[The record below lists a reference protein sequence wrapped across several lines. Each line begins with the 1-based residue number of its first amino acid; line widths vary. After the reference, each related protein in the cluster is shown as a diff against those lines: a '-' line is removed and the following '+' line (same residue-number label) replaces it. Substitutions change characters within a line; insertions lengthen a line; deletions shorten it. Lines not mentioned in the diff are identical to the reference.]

1 MPVTKREAHYGS
13 PKELINYILDEKH
26 DGEKVGQVSSIN
38 CNPETALLEFRDI
51 QRKYN
56 MKGSRV
62 AYHIIQ
68 SFSPKDDITEE
79 QANEI
84 GKRLCEELYPDYQ
97 CIISTHVDKGHI
109 HNHICLNAISLDGKK
124 LEDRLSNEKEGLYGL
139 SDTSDKIAA
148 EYGCF
153 IMPRKTYMK
162 SKTKDYYHQYKEQSW
177 KEKIKEDIEGVL
189 PKCDSLEEFFDELAI
204 AGYKVRRGKNLSVK
218 CLEMERF
225 ARLNTIHPS
234 LSTNSLYTYFKNKD
248 NINLSGINFKENTFN
263 IDMLSKIIESKTAIE
278 KSSIQTEGKKYSEY
292 QKTRYQE
299 IKRFYTLKQQL
310 EYLDKYNIRSF
321 DDIEKQIE
329 FKRSEIKS
337 KNITLKKNK
346 EEYDAILEKTEKA
359 QDYIRFYKVYEY
371 AKSYQ
376 EQDPKY
382 VMPKEVEI
390 FLNLQNELQI
400 NSLDEARSLVKSTRQ
415 ERIDINKTKKE
426 ILDLQRELNHLDTI
440 KEEKLIQSGLFI
452 HNIKFGGNHIDYKKS
467 KDDMYCIIL
476 PYTKERMYI
485 PKKYTAF
492 NEKYQYYT
500 LFLVDDKEYELYD
513 ENRNDWFKG
522 YFYKEKKLRA
532 IPISERKRYYKEY
545 NEENILVRICGKD
558 KEGRYQGICY

>member
-38 CNPETALLEFRDI
+38 CNPETALLEFKDI

-56 MKGSRV
+56 MKGTRV

-97 CIISTHVDKGHI
+97 CIISTHIDKGHI

-153 IMPRKTYMK
+153 IMPRKTYLK

-177 KEKIKEDIEGVL
+177 KEKIKEDIEGIL
-189 PKCDSLEEFFDELAI
+189 PKCDSLEEFLDELSI
-204 AGYKVRRGKNLSVK
+204 AGYEVRRGKNLSVK
-218 CLEMERF
+218 CLGMERF

-234 LSTNSLYTYFKNKD
+234 LSTNSLYSYFKNKD
-248 NINLSGINFKENTFN
+248 NINLSEINIKENNFN

-278 KSSIQTEGKKYSEY
+278 KSSIQTEGRKYSEY

-299 IKRFYTLKQQL
+299 IKRFYNLKQQL

-329 FKRSEIKS
+329 LKRSEIKT

-346 EEYDAILEKTEKA
+346 KKYDAILERTEKA
-359 QDYIRFYKVYEY
+359 QDYIRLYKAYEY
-371 AKSYQ
+371 ARSYQ

-390 FLNLQNELQI
+390 FLDLQNELQI
-400 NSLDEARSLVKSTRQ
+400 NSLDEARSLIKSTRQ

-452 HNIKFGGNHIDYKKS
+452 YNIKFGGNHIDYKKS
-467 KDDMYCIIL
+467 KDDIYCIIL
-476 PYTKERMYI
+476 PYTKERIYI
-485 PKKYTAF
+485 PKKYTTF

-513 ENRNDWFKG
+513 ENDNKIQSITGKDLEEHVM
-522 YFYKEKKLRA
+522 EKK
-532 IPISERKRYYKEY
+532 KE
-545 NEENILVRICGKD
+545 ID
-558 KEGRYQGICY
+558 KLYSY

>member
-38 CNPETALLEFRDI
+38 CNPETALLEFKDI

-56 MKGSRV
+56 MKGTRV

-97 CIISTHVDKGHI
+97 CIISTHIDKGHI

-153 IMPRKTYMK
+153 IMPRKTYLK

-177 KEKIKEDIEGVL
+177 KEKIKEDIEGIL
-189 PKCDSLEEFFDELAI
+189 PKCDSLEEFLDELSI
-204 AGYKVRRGKNLSVK
+204 AGYEVRRGKNLSVK
-218 CLEMERF
+218 CIGMERF
-225 ARLNTIHPS
+225 ARLNTIHSS
-234 LSTNSLYTYFKNKD
+234 LSTSILYKYFKNKD
-248 NINLSGINFKENTFN
+248 NINLTEIDFDENNFNV
-263 IDMLSKIIESKTAIE
+263 DMLSKIVESKTAIE
-278 KSSIQTEGKKYSEY
+278 KSSIQTEGRKYSEY

-299 IKRFYTLKQQL
+299 IKRFYNLKQQL
-310 EYLDKYNIRSF
+310 EYLDKYNIKSF

-346 EEYDAILEKTEKA
+346 KKYDAILERTEKA
-359 QDYIRFYKVYEY
+359 QDYIRLYKVYEY
-371 AKSYQ
+371 ARSYQ

-390 FLNLQNELQI
+390 FLDLQNELQI
-400 NSLDEARSLVKSTRQ
+400 NSLDEARSLIKSTRQ

-452 HNIKFGGNHIDYKKS
+452 YNIKFGGNHIDYKKS
-467 KDDMYCIIL
+467 KDDIYCIIL
-476 PYTKERMYI
+476 PYTKERIYI
-485 PKKYTAF
+485 PKKYTTF

-513 ENRNDWFKG
+513 ENDNKIQSITGKDLEEHVM
-522 YFYKEKKLRA
+522 EKK
-532 IPISERKRYYKEY
+532 KE
-545 NEENILVRICGKD
+545 ID
-558 KEGRYQGICY
+558 KLYSY

>member
-38 CNPETALLEFRDI
+38 CNAETALLEFKDI

-68 SFSPKDDITEE
+68 SFSPKDNITEE

-84 GKRLCEELYPDYQ
+84 GKRLCEELYPDFQ
-97 CIISTHVDKGHI
+97 CIISTHIDKGHI
-109 HNHICLNAISLDGKK
+109 HNHICLNAISLDGRK
-124 LEDRLSNEKEGLYGL
+124 LEDRLANEKEGLYGL

-177 KEKIKEDIEGVL
+177 KEKIKEDIEGIL
-189 PKCDSLEEFFDELAI
+189 PKCDSLEEFLDELSI
-204 AGYKVRRGKNLSVK
+204 NGYEVRRGKNLSVK
-218 CLEMERF
+218 CLGMERF
-225 ARLNTIHPS
+225 ARLNTIHSS
-234 LSTNSLYTYFKNKD
+234 LSTSNLYSYFKNKD
-248 NINLSGINFKENTFN
+248 KINLNEIDYDENNFN
-263 IDMLSKIIESKTAIE
+263 IDMLSKIIESKNAIE

-299 IKRFYTLKQQL
+299 IKRFYNLKQQL
-310 EYLDKYNIRSF
+310 EYLDKYGIRSF
-321 DDIEKQIE
+321 DDIENQINL
-329 FKRSEIKS
+329 KRSQIKS

-346 EEYDAILEKTEKA
+346 KEYDAIVEKTEKA
-359 QDYIRFYKVYEY
+359 QDYIRLYKVYEY
-371 AKSYQ
+371 AKSYK
-376 EQDPKY
+376 EQDSKY

-390 FLNLQNELQI
+390 FLNLQEELKI
-400 NSLDEARSLVKSTRQ
+400 SSIDEARNLIKSSRQ
-415 ERIDINKTKKE
+415 ERIEINKTKKE

-440 KEEKLIQSGLFI
+440 KEEKLSKSGLFI
-452 HNIKFGGNHIDYKKS
+452 HNIKFGGNHIDYKNS
-467 KDDMYCIIL
+467 KDDEYCIIL
-476 PYTKERMYI
+476 PYTKEKMYI

-500 LFLVDDKEYELYD
+500 LYLVDDKEYELYD
-513 ENRNDWFKG
+513 ENNNKIQSITG
-522 YFYKEKKLRA
+522 KELENHVLEKK
-532 IPISERKRYYKEY
+532 KE
-545 NEENILVRICGKD
+545 ID
-558 KEGRYQGICY
+558 KLYSY

>member
-56 MKGSRV
+56 MKGTRV

-97 CIISTHVDKGHI
+97 CIISTHIDKGHI

-153 IMPRKTYMK
+153 IMPRKTYLK
-162 SKTKDYYHQYKEQSW
+162 SKTKDYYHQYKEQTW
-177 KEKIKEDIEGVL
+177 KEKIKEEIEGIL
-189 PKCDSLEEFFDELAI
+189 PKCDSLEEFLDELSI
-204 AGYKVRRGKNLSVK
+204 AGYEVRRGKNLSVK
-218 CLEMERF
+218 CLGMERF
-225 ARLNTIHPS
+225 ARLNTIHPN
-234 LSTNSLYTYFKNKD
+234 LSTNSLYSYFKNKD
-248 NINLSGINFKENTFN
+248 NINLSEINIKENNFN
-263 IDMLSKIIESKTAIE
+263 IDVLSKIVESKTAIE
-278 KSSIQTEGKKYSEY
+278 KSSIQTEGRKYSEY

-299 IKRFYTLKQQL
+299 IKRFYNLKQQL

-329 FKRSEIKS
+329 LKRSEIKS

-346 EEYDAILEKTEKA
+346 KKYDAILERTEKA
-359 QDYIRFYKVYEY
+359 QDYIRLYKVYEY

-390 FLNLQNELQI
+390 FLNLQKKLQI
-400 NSLDEARSLVKSTRQ
+400 NSLDKARSLIKSTRQ

-476 PYTKERMYI
+476 PYTKERIYI
-485 PKKYTAF
+485 PKKYTTF

-500 LFLVDDKEYELYD
+500 LFLTDDKEYELYD
-513 ENRNDWFKG
+513 ENDNKVQSITGKDLEEHVM
-522 YFYKEKKLRA
+522 EKK
-532 IPISERKRYYKEY
+532 KE
-545 NEENILVRICGKD
+545 ID
-558 KEGRYQGICY
+558 KLYSY

>member
-1 MPVTKREAHYGS
+1 M
-13 PKELINYILDEKH
+13 
-26 DGEKVGQVSSIN
+26 
-38 CNPETALLEFRDI
+38 
-51 QRKYN
+51 
-56 MKGSRV
+56 
-62 AYHIIQ
+62 
-68 SFSPKDDITEE
+68 
-79 QANEI
+79 
-84 GKRLCEELYPDYQ
+84 
-97 CIISTHVDKGHI
+97 
-109 HNHICLNAISLDGKK
+109 
-124 LEDRLSNEKEGLYGL
+124 
-139 SDTSDKIAA
+139 
-148 EYGCF
+148 
-153 IMPRKTYMK
+153 
-162 SKTKDYYHQYKEQSW
+162 
-177 KEKIKEDIEGVL
+177 
-189 PKCDSLEEFFDELAI
+189 
-204 AGYKVRRGKNLSVK
+204 
-218 CLEMERF
+218 
-225 ARLNTIHPS
+225 
-234 LSTNSLYTYFKNKD
+234 
-248 NINLSGINFKENTFN
+248 
-263 IDMLSKIIESKTAIE
+263 
-278 KSSIQTEGKKYSEY
+278 QTEGKKYSEY

-359 QDYIRFYKVYEY
+359 QDYIRLYKVYEY

-382 VMPKEVEI
+382 IMPKEVEI
-390 FLNLQNELQI
+390 LLNLQNELQI
-400 NSLDEARSLVKSTRQ
+400 NSLDEARSLIKSTRQ

-467 KDDMYCIIL
+467 KDDTYCIIL
-476 PYTKERMYI
+476 PYTKEKMYI

-513 ENRNDWFKG
+513 ENDNKIQNITGKDLEEHVL
-522 YFYKEKKLRA
+522 EKK
-532 IPISERKRYYKEY
+532 KE
-545 NEENILVRICGKD
+545 ID
-558 KEGRYQGICY
+558 KLYSY

>member
-97 CIISTHVDKGHI
+97 CIISTHIDKGHI

-153 IMPRKTYMK
+153 IMPRKTYLK

-177 KEKIKEDIEGVL
+177 KEKIKEDIEGIL
-189 PKCDSLEEFFDELAI
+189 PKCDSLEEFLDELSI
-204 AGYKVRRGKNLSVK
+204 AGYEVRRGKNLSVK
-218 CLEMERF
+218 CIGMERF
-225 ARLNTIHPS
+225 ARLNTIHSS
-234 LSTNSLYTYFKNKD
+234 LSTSILYKYFKNKD
-248 NINLSGINFKENTFN
+248 NINLTEIDFDENNFNV
-263 IDMLSKIIESKTAIE
+263 DMLSKIVESKTAIE
-278 KSSIQTEGKKYSEY
+278 KSSIQTEGRKYSEY

-299 IKRFYTLKQQL
+299 IKRFYNLKQQL
-310 EYLDKYNIRSF
+310 EYLDKYNIKSF

-337 KNITLKKNK
+337 KNITLKKSK
-346 EEYDAILEKTEKA
+346 KKYDAILERTEKA
-359 QDYIRFYKVYEY
+359 QDYIRLYKVYEY
-371 AKSYQ
+371 ARSYQ

-390 FLNLQNELQI
+390 FLDLQNELQI
-400 NSLDEARSLVKSTRQ
+400 NSLDEARSLIKSTRQ

-452 HNIKFGGNHIDYKKS
+452 YNIKFGGNHIDYKKS
-467 KDDMYCIIL
+467 KDDIYCIIL
-476 PYTKERMYI
+476 PYTKERIYI
-485 PKKYTAF
+485 PKKYTTF

-513 ENRNDWFKG
+513 ENDNKIQSITGKDLEEHVM
-522 YFYKEKKLRA
+522 EKK
-532 IPISERKRYYKEY
+532 KE
-545 NEENILVRICGKD
+545 ID
-558 KEGRYQGICY
+558 KLYSY

>member
-56 MKGSRV
+56 MKGTRV

-97 CIISTHVDKGHI
+97 CIISTHIDKGHI

-153 IMPRKTYMK
+153 IMPRKTYLK
-162 SKTKDYYHQYKEQSW
+162 SKTKDYYHQYKEQTW
-177 KEKIKEDIEGVL
+177 KEKIKEEIEGIL
-189 PKCDSLEEFFDELAI
+189 PKCDSLEEFLDELSI
-204 AGYKVRRGKNLSVK
+204 AGYEVRRGKNLSVK
-218 CLEMERF
+218 CLGMERF
-225 ARLNTIHPS
+225 ARLNTIHPN
-234 LSTNSLYTYFKNKD
+234 LSTNSLYSYFKNKD
-248 NINLSGINFKENTFN
+248 NINLSEINIKENNFN
-263 IDMLSKIIESKTAIE
+263 IDMLSKIVESKTAIE
-278 KSSIQTEGKKYSEY
+278 KSSIQTEGRKYSEY

-299 IKRFYTLKQQL
+299 IKRFYNLKQQL

-329 FKRSEIKS
+329 LKRSEIKS

-346 EEYDAILEKTEKA
+346 KKYDAILERTEKA

-371 AKSYQ
+371 ARSYQ

-390 FLNLQNELQI
+390 FLDLQNELQI
-400 NSLDEARSLVKSTRQ
+400 NSLDEARSLIKSTRQ

-452 HNIKFGGNHIDYKKS
+452 YNIKFGGNHIDYKKS
-467 KDDMYCIIL
+467 KDDIYCIIL
-476 PYTKERMYI
+476 PYTKERIYI
-485 PKKYTAF
+485 PKKYTTF

-513 ENRNDWFKG
+513 ENDNKIQSITGKDLEEHVM
-522 YFYKEKKLRA
+522 EKK
-532 IPISERKRYYKEY
+532 KE
-545 NEENILVRICGKD
+545 ID
-558 KEGRYQGICY
+558 KLYSY

>member
-38 CNPETALLEFRDI
+38 CNPETALLEFKDI

-56 MKGSRV
+56 MKGTRV

-97 CIISTHVDKGHI
+97 CIISTHIDKGHI

-153 IMPRKTYMK
+153 IMPRKTYLK

-177 KEKIKEDIEGVL
+177 KEKIKEDIEGIL
-189 PKCDSLEEFFDELAI
+189 PKCDSLEEFLDELSI
-204 AGYKVRRGKNLSVK
+204 AGYEVRRGKNLSVK
-218 CLEMERF
+218 CLGMERF

-234 LSTNSLYTYFKNKD
+234 LSTNSLYSYFKNKD
-248 NINLSGINFKENTFN
+248 NINLSEINIKENNFN

-278 KSSIQTEGKKYSEY
+278 KSSIQTEGRKYSEY

-299 IKRFYTLKQQL
+299 IKRFYNLKQQL

-329 FKRSEIKS
+329 LKRSEIKT

-346 EEYDAILEKTEKA
+346 KKYDAILERTEKA
-359 QDYIRFYKVYEY
+359 QDYIRLYKAYEY
-371 AKSYQ
+371 ARSYQ

-390 FLNLQNELQI
+390 FLDLQNELQI
-400 NSLDEARSLVKSTRQ
+400 NSLDEARSLIKSTRQ

-452 HNIKFGGNHIDYKKS
+452 YNIKFGGNHIDYKKP
-467 KDDMYCIIL
+467 KDDIYCIIL
-476 PYTKERMYI
+476 PYTKERIYI
-485 PKKYTAF
+485 PKKYTTF

-513 ENRNDWFKG
+513 ENDNKIQSITGKDLEEHVM
-522 YFYKEKKLRA
+522 EKK
-532 IPISERKRYYKEY
+532 KE
-545 NEENILVRICGKD
+545 ID
-558 KEGRYQGICY
+558 KLYSY

>member
-218 CLEMERF
+218 CLGMERF

-359 QDYIRFYKVYEY
+359 QDYIRLYKVYEY

-513 ENRNDWFKG
+513 ENNNKIQNITGKDLEEHVL
-522 YFYKEKKLRA
+522 EKK
-532 IPISERKRYYKEY
+532 KE
-545 NEENILVRICGKD
+545 ID
-558 KEGRYQGICY
+558 KLYSY

>member
-38 CNPETALLEFRDI
+38 CNPETALLEFKDI

-56 MKGSRV
+56 MKGTRV

-97 CIISTHVDKGHI
+97 CIISTHIDKGHI

-153 IMPRKTYMK
+153 IMPRKTYLK

-177 KEKIKEDIEGVL
+177 KEKIKEDIEGIL
-189 PKCDSLEEFFDELAI
+189 PKCDSLEEFLDELSI
-204 AGYKVRRGKNLSVK
+204 AGYEVRRGKNLSVK
-218 CLEMERF
+218 CIGMERF
-225 ARLNTIHPS
+225 ARLNTIHS
-234 LSTNSLYTYFKNKD
+234 CLSTSILYKYFKNKD
-248 NINLSGINFKENTFN
+248 NINLTEIDFDENNFNV
-263 IDMLSKIIESKTAIE
+263 DMLSKIVESKTAIE
-278 KSSIQTEGKKYSEY
+278 KSSIQTEGRKYSEY

-299 IKRFYTLKQQL
+299 IKRFYNLKQQL
-310 EYLDKYNIRSF
+310 EYLDKYNIKSF

-346 EEYDAILEKTEKA
+346 KKYDAILERTEKA
-359 QDYIRFYKVYEY
+359 QDYIRLYKVYEY
-371 AKSYQ
+371 ARSYQ

-390 FLNLQNELQI
+390 FLDLQNELQI
-400 NSLDEARSLVKSTRQ
+400 NSLDEARSLIKSTRQ

-452 HNIKFGGNHIDYKKS
+452 YNIKFGGNHIDYKKS
-467 KDDMYCIIL
+467 KDDIYCIIL
-476 PYTKERMYI
+476 PYTKERIYI
-485 PKKYTAF
+485 PKKYTTF

-513 ENRNDWFKG
+513 ENDNKIQSITGKDLEEHVM
-522 YFYKEKKLRA
+522 EKK
-532 IPISERKRYYKEY
+532 KE
-545 NEENILVRICGKD
+545 ID
-558 KEGRYQGICY
+558 KLYSY

>member
-38 CNPETALLEFRDI
+38 CNPETALLEFKDI

-56 MKGSRV
+56 MKGTRV

-68 SFSPKDDITEE
+68 SFSLKDDITEE

-97 CIISTHVDKGHI
+97 CIISTHIDKGHI

-153 IMPRKTYMK
+153 IMPRKTYLK

-177 KEKIKEDIEGVL
+177 KEKIKEDIEGIL
-189 PKCDSLEEFFDELAI
+189 PKCDSLEEFLDELSI
-204 AGYKVRRGKNLSVK
+204 AGYEVRRGKNLSVK
-218 CLEMERF
+218 CLGMERF

-234 LSTNSLYTYFKNKD
+234 LSTNSLYSYFKNKD
-248 NINLSGINFKENTFN
+248 NINLSEINIKENNFN

-278 KSSIQTEGKKYSEY
+278 KSSTQTEGKKYSEY

-299 IKRFYTLKQQL
+299 IKRFYSLKQQL
-310 EYLDKYNIRSF
+310 EYLDKYNIKSF

-346 EEYDAILEKTEKA
+346 KKYDAILERTEKA

-371 AKSYQ
+371 ARSYQ

-390 FLNLQNELQI
+390 FLDLQNELQI
-400 NSLDEARSLVKSTRQ
+400 NSLDEARSLIKSTRQ

-452 HNIKFGGNHIDYKKS
+452 YNIKFGGNHIDYKKS
-467 KDDMYCIIL
+467 KDDIYCIIL
-476 PYTKERMYI
+476 PYTKERIYI
-485 PKKYTAF
+485 PKKYTTF

-513 ENRNDWFKG
+513 ENDKKIQSITG
-522 YFYKEKKLRA
+522 KDLEEHVMEKK
-532 IPISERKRYYKEY
+532 KE
-545 NEENILVRICGKD
+545 ID
-558 KEGRYQGICY
+558 KLYSY

>member
-56 MKGSRV
+56 MKGTRV

-68 SFSPKDDITEE
+68 SFSPKDNITEE

-84 GKRLCEELYPDYQ
+84 GKRLCEELYSDYQ
-97 CIISTHVDKGHI
+97 CIISTHIDKGHI
-109 HNHICLNAISLDGKK
+109 HNHICLNAISLKGKK

-139 SDTSDKIAA
+139 SDTSDKIAS

-153 IMPRKTYMK
+153 IMPKKTYLK

-177 KEKIKEDIEGVL
+177 KEKIKEDIESIL
-189 PKCDSLEEFFDELAI
+189 PKCDSLDEFLDELSI
-204 AGYKVRRGKNLSVK
+204 AGYEVRRGKNLSVK
-218 CLEMERF
+218 CLGMERF
-225 ARLNTIHPS
+225 ARLNTIHSS
-234 LSTNSLYTYFKNKD
+234 LSISSLYSYFKNKD
-248 NINLSGINFKENTFN
+248 NINLSEINIKENNFN
-263 IDMLSKIIESKTAIE
+263 IDMLSKIIESKVAIE
-278 KSSIQTEGKKYSEY
+278 KSSIQLDGKKYSEY
-292 QKTRYQE
+292 QKTRYKE
-299 IKRFYTLKQQL
+299 IKRFYNLKQQL
-310 EYLDKYNIRSF
+310 EYLDKYNIHSF

-329 FKRSEIKS
+329 LKRKEIKS

-346 EEYDAILEKTEKA
+346 KEYDAILEKTEKA
-359 QDYIRFYKVYEY
+359 QDYIRLYKVYEY
-371 AKSYQ
+371 AKSYK

-382 VMPKEVEI
+382 LMPKEVEI

-400 NSLDEARSLVKSTRQ
+400 NSLNEARDLIKSTRQ
-415 ERIDINKTKKE
+415 ERININKTKKE

-440 KEEKLIQSGLFI
+440 KENKLIQSGLYI

-467 KDDMYCIIL
+467 KDDEYCIIL
-476 PYTKERMYI
+476 PYTKEKIYI

-513 ENRNDWFKG
+513 ENNKIQNITGKDLEEHVL
-522 YFYKEKKLRA
+522 EKK
-532 IPISERKRYYKEY
+532 KE
-545 NEENILVRICGKD
+545 ID
-558 KEGRYQGICY
+558 KLYSY